1 MNIKTGDT
9 VVVIAGG
16 DQFAIDKKGVKTR
29 KTGRVLKIDRA
40 SQRVIVEGVNMVKK
54 HQRPTSANDKG
65 GIVEVPAPIHVSNV
79 AILDPK
85 TGLPTRIGYRVEDGV
100 KVRYAK
106 KSGQTLD
113 KVTKEARQ
121 KAQKAEKTSTAK
133 ADKPAKVTKTT
144 KEAKPVKAVKAQNVA
159 KNTTVQ
165 KKGASG
171 K

>member
-65 GIVEVPAPIHVSNV
+65 GIVETPAPIHVSNV

-85 TGLPTRIGYRVEDGV
+85 TGLPTRVGYRVEDGV

-106 KSGQTLD
+106 RSGQTLD